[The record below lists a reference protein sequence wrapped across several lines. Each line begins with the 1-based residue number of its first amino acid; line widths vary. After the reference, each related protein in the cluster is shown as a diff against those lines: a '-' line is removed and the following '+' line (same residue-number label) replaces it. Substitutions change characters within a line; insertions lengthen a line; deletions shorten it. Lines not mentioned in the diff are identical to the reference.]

1 MLGEDKPDED
11 AKTRGQQQKIEEIKE
26 EKPARKGR
34 LAKGVT
40 MIGTAK
46 VHGLMMTIRQAF

>member
-1 MLGEDKPDED
+1 MLGKDKPDED
-11 AKTRGQQQKIEEIKE
+11 AKTRGQQQKIEDIKE
-26 EKPARKGR
+26 EKPAKKGR

-46 VHGLMMTIRQAF
+46 VRCSNRGE